1 MWFQSLSIK
10 ALLGGG
16 GGWLVIR
23 YPLILIPKI
32 ATLP

>member
-10 ALLGGG
+10 ALLGG

-32 ATLP
+32 ATQP